1 MNVYIV
7 SAFVFGIFAGV
18 IITLLCDLTY
28 DDRKSKV
35 DISED
40 RFYIKGDA
48 GENIPLPYS
57 WTLSDALN
65 LRDLLVNRYMVG
77 CKLLYGNDQEVNEI

>member
-1 MNVYIV
+1 MQVYIV

-18 IITLLCDLTY
+18 IITLLCDVTY
-28 DDRKSKV
+28 GDRKSKV
-35 DISED
+35 DINED